1 MLFAKR
7 SKKGNPVAKADEMK
21 ELPVAKAKEGGIPLS
36 VKATL
41 SSAKKVPS
49 VSAKEGKSPM
59 GPVAKEGGNPQ
70 ITTKDPGHSEAY
82 MQRMKK
88 RLAK

>member
-36 VKATL
+36 IKATL
-41 SSAKKVPS
+41 NSAKKAPS
-49 VSAKEGKSPM
+49 VSAKSGEM
-59 GPVAKEGGNPQ
+59 GSMSSKDMKALDSVSA
-70 ITTKDPGHSEAY
+70 KDPGHSEAY
-82 MQRMKK
+82 LQRMKK